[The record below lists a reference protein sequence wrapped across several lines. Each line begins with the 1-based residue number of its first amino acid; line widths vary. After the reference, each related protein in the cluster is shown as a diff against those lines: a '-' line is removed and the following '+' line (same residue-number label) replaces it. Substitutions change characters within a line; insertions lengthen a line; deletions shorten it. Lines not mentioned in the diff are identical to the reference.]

1 MVRPVPR
8 RTWNIDFDERPF
20 LVIWE
25 TTQACDLA
33 CLHCRASAQPSR
45 NPLELSTEEA
55 KSLIDEI
62 AALKAPLFVMTGG
75 DPLEAARHLRTRP
88 LRCGS
93 QLAAFDDSQCH
104 SAAHPRSHCEAD
116 RRAALPVLP
125 SVSTVPPPLFTMAS
139 GVLRAPL
146 TSRSR
151 ARAGH
156 ARSVFL
162 CRSTPRSRAII

>member
-1 MVRPVPR
+1 MQQNLASTGPAAYLD
-8 RTWNIDFDERPF
+8 IDFADRPF

-75 DPLEAARHLRTRP
+75 DPLKRLDIYELVRYAADSKLR
-88 LRCGS
+88 
-93 QLAAFDDSQCH
+93 
-104 SAAHPRSHCEAD
+104 
-116 RRAALPVLP
+116 P
-125 SVSTVPPPLFTMAS
+125 SM
-139 GVLRAPL
+139 
-146 TSRSR
+146 
-151 ARAGH
+151 
-156 ARSVFL
+156 
-162 CRSTPRSRAII
+162 